1 MMLSI
6 KLAYKNLIN
15 AGLRT
20 WLNVGI
26 LSFVFVLIL
35 FYKGFIE
42 GWNED
47 AVRQSIDWEF
57 AEGQVYHPI
66 YEPTD
71 FLSIQDAHGVVAN
84 AKEQHLVPVL
94 VRQASLYPDG
104 RLMNITIKGID
115 AHQTAVKIPT
125 ASFTG
130 GNKLEA
136 IIGKRMAQSAQLK
149 IGDEVLMRWRD
160 RKGTFDAG
168 NITIVDIF
176 DTHVPTVDQ
185 GIIWMPIDLIWKVT
199 GMENEATYYLV
210 SEKNEKLSIG
220 SWILHS
226 QDELLTELRGMI
238 AVESYGGSI
247 LYGILLCIALLAIF
261 DTQVLS
267 IFRRQKEIGTF
278 IALGMTRQQVILLFT
293 VEGAMYSLFAM
304 ALGAVI
310 GTPLFV
316 YVSGIGIHIGGISSE
331 MGIAMGETIYPVFNM
346 YLLFT
351 TALLIVGSATVV
363 SFLPARKIASMNPV
377 LAIKGKQQ

>member
-1 MMLSI
+1 MTLGV
-6 KLAYKNLIN
+6 KLAYKNLVN

-26 LSFVFVLIL
+26 LSFVFILIL

-47 AVRQSIDWEF
+47 AVRQSIEWEF

-71 FLSIQDAHGVVAN
+71 FLSMQDAHGTIAN
-84 AKEQHLVPVL
+84 AKEQHLEPVL
-94 VRQASLYPDG
+94 VRQASLYPEG
-104 RLMNITIKGID
+104 RLMNINIKGID
-115 AHQTAVKIPT
+115 AHQTLVKIPT

-130 GNKLEA
+130 KNKFEA

-185 GIIWMPIDLIWKVT
+185 SIIWMPIDLIWEIT
-199 GMENEATYYLV
+199 GLENEATYYLV
-210 SEKNEKLSIG
+210 SEQNEKLNIG

-226 QDELLTELRGMI
+226 QDDLLTELRGMI

-278 IALGMTRQQVILLFT
+278 IALGMTRQQVIVLFT

-331 MGIAMGETIYPVFNM
+331 MGITMGETIYPVFNM

-351 TALLIVGSATVV
+351 TALLIIGSATVV